1 MDRVKRK
8 SINLNNI
15 KDIKSVQFI
24 VSGQGVFLFSTS
36 SNESCSFRVLNK
48 AENDGF
54 EITFQ
59 PNHVLVN
66 RIGMLDPLID
76 KNNTTGLISTKGAYY
91 WFSIDSQNQRFY
103 AGTGEARIETVIYEY
118 SYKFENDDERKDQP
132 SGGLSLSSETKR
144 KENKLFLESL
154 HHITLKEDIQPI
166 RLLRDPI
173 TSSIPLIIKTKDEI
187 TMNTLAASLHM
198 NKANL
203 SITSQKLFECI
214 AGERFVLNDDD
225 FPDFSKAIEY
235 SIVNPNG
242 WCYKTI
248 QKKSTEFSKDK
259 PNLEETYIR
268 ITLGQN
274 NGESP
279 GIPYV
284 MEIWPPKHYSPIH
297 NHANAEAVIR
307 VLHGEIHVSL
317 FPFLGSEKPFNTV
330 PFEKDEITWISPNLN
345 QTHQLHNTN
354 SDTTCITIQCYMY
367 DGEDISHYDY
377 FDYIDNNGEV
387 QQYEPDLDMDFI
399 EFKQLMKT
407 EWQSR
412 PQLEK
417 QSSLFCCFSSN

>member
-24 VSGQGVFLFSTS
+24 VSGQGVFVFSTS
-36 SNESCSFRVLNK
+36 SNESCSFRILNK
-48 AENDGF
+48 LENDGF

-59 PNHVLVN
+59 PNNVLVN
-66 RIGMLDPLID
+66 RVGILDPLMD

-118 SYKFENDDERKDQP
+118 SYKFDNDDERKA
-132 SGGLSLSSETKR
+132 
-144 KENKLFLESL
+144 NKLFLESL

-173 TSSIPLIIKTKDEI
+173 TASIPLIIKTKDEI

-297 NHANAEAVIR
+297 NHANAEAIIR

-407 EWQSR
+407 EWLSR
-412 PQLEK
+412 PQLQK
-417 QSSLFCCFSSN
+417 SSNLLCCFNFD

>member
-1 MDRVKRK
+1 MDRIKRK

-15 KDIKSVQFI
+15 KDIQSVQFI
-24 VSGQGVFLFSTS
+24 VSGQGVFLFSTT
-36 SNESCSFRVLNK
+36 SNESCSFRLLNK
-48 AENDGF
+48 LENDGF

-59 PNHVLVN
+59 TNRVLVN
-66 RIGMLDPLID
+66 RIGILDPLMD

-103 AGTGEARIETVIYEY
+103 AGIGEARIETVIYQY
-118 SYKFENDDERKDQP
+118 SYTFENDDERKA
-132 SGGLSLSSETKR
+132 
-144 KENKLFLESL
+144 NKLFLESL
-154 HHITLKEDIQPI
+154 HHITLKEDIDPI

-173 TSSIPLIIKTKDEI
+173 TTSIPLIVKTKDDI
-187 TMNTLAASLHM
+187 TMNTLASNLYM

-235 SIVNPNG
+235 SIINPNG

-297 NHANAEAVIR
+297 NHANAEAIIR
-307 VLHGEIHVSL
+307 VLHGQINVSL
-317 FPFLGSEKPFNTV
+317 FPFLGSDKPFGTV
-330 PFEKDEITWISPNLN
+330 SFEKDEITWISQTLN
-345 QTHQLHNTN
+345 QTHQLHNLN
-354 SDTTCITIQCYMY
+354 SDTT
-367 DGEDISHYDY
+367 
-377 FDYIDNNGEV
+377 
-387 QQYEPDLDMDFI
+387 
-399 EFKQLMKT
+399 
-407 EWQSR
+407 
-412 PQLEK
+412 
-417 QSSLFCCFSSN
+417 